1 MFINRRQK
9 RIVTGLEATSRES
22 YMRTLTDAEQYHH
35 MLRRAPELA
44 LSGTCFDAEEVALQL
59 KEEGVDVRRHL
70 SPDTY
75 SWLNE
80 LCQRALVQAAE

>member
-44 LSGTCFDAEEVALQL
+44 LSGTCIDAEEVALQL